1 MEADFPPPG
10 MVLIPAGDFA
20 MGRQLGSGYGDELP
34 VHTVTVSAFYLDQF
48 EVSKGLWDEV
58 KAYADSYGYTFSNS
72 GSGVGVYH
80 PVHTVNWYDCVKRCN
95 ARSEKEGLTPVYYTS
110 ATHTPAN
117 VYKTGEDALAA
128 NEVNWNANGYRLPTE
143 AEWEKSSGGTLVG
156 NTFPWGNTIG
166 ASDANY
172 NSSGDPFEGNS
183 QRTTPVGYYDGG

>member
-1 MEADFPPPG
+1 

-20 MGRQLGSGYGDELP
+20 MGRQSGSGYGDELP

-143 AEWEKSSGGTLVG
+143 AEWEKASGGTLVG